1 MFQRKRIGLCRDSS
15 KIGEPLMRIMGNS
28 RVIGVGNIREFS
40 AVITR
45 SRRLRGIFDVRSS
58 SGTQGGLQTQ
68 LIDGRCPP
76 FDLAEG
82 TSSLGGI
89 ADHRPFLLAQRIID
103 LFVPPQGRG
112 IGQEE
117 RFNHKPSA
125 RERNTLLGS
134 KDDGFGPL
142 SVSLDVHHD
151 RTSGSRP
158 ASWSP
163 ACRRV
168 QANPLK
174 SSVDS

>member
-45 SRRLRGIFDVRSS
+45 SRRLSGIFDVRSS

-89 ADHRPFLLAQRIID
+89 ALHRPFLLAQRIID

-125 RERNTLLGS
+125 REREIIYSAANMTASVPHPSPLTSITIGLPGL
-134 KDDGFGPL
+134 DPLRGPL
-142 SVSLDVHHD
+142 LAEEF
-151 RTSGSRP
+151 RQIR
-158 ASWSP
+158 
-163 ACRRV
+163 
-168 QANPLK
+168 
-174 SSVDS
+174 

>member
-15 KIGEPLMRIMGNS
+15 KIGEPLMRITGNS

-45 SRRLRGIFDVRSS
+45 SRRLSGIFDVRSS

-89 ADHRPFLLAQRIID
+89 ALHRPFLLAQRIID

-112 IGQEE
+112 IDQEE

-125 RERNTLLGS
+125 REREILYSAAKMTASVPYPSPLTSITIGLPGL
-134 KDDGFGPL
+134 DPLRGPL
-142 SVSLDVHHD
+142 LAEEF
-151 RTSGSRP
+151 RQIR
-158 ASWSP
+158 
-163 ACRRV
+163 
-168 QANPLK
+168 
-174 SSVDS
+174 